1 MTTAYEY
8 QKVHQLDQM
17 AAACGFKISQ
27 SGHWG
32 SDSMLSLC
40 PADDDALPIYT
51 REVKIASGDVD
62 YLITWI
68 RGWQASREYLSMLK
82 LAEPH
87 KIAKAEDSH
96 RQRVVAAREYV
107 ERRRVL
113 KVLKEA

>member
-1 MTTAYEY
+1 MTTSYEY

-17 AAACGFKISQ
+17 AADCGFKISH
-27 SGHWG
+27 SGWG
-32 SDSMLSLC
+32 SDSKLSLC
-40 PADDDALPIYT
+40 PADADALPIYN

-87 KIAKAEDSH
+87 KIAKAEAVH
-96 RQRVVAAREYV
+96 RKRVIAAREYV

-113 KVLKEA
+113 KVLKTA

>member
-40 PADDDALPIYT
+40 PADDDALPIYN

-68 RGWQASREYLSMLK
+68 QGWQASRTYLNMLK
-82 LAEPH
+82 LAEPR
-87 KIAKAEDSH
+87 KIAKAEAEH
-96 RQRVVAAREYV
+96 RKRVFAAREYV

>member
-1 MTTAYEY
+1 VTTSYEY

-17 AAACGFKISQ
+17 AAACGFKISH
-27 SGHWG
+27 SGWD
-32 SDSMLSLC
+32 SDATLSLI
-40 PADDDALPIYT
+40 PADDDALPIYN
-51 REVKIASGDVD
+51 RSAKIASGDVD

-68 RGWQASREYLSMLK
+68 RGWQASREYLSWLK
-82 LAEPH
+82 LAEPR

-113 KVLKEA
+113 KVLKTA

>member
-17 AAACGFKISQ
+17 AAACGFKISH
-27 SGHWG
+27 SGWG
-32 SDSMLSLC
+32 SDATLSLI

-51 REVKIASGDVD
+51 REVKIASGNVD

-68 RGWQASREYLSMLK
+68 RGWQASREYLSILK
-82 LAEPH
+82 LADH
-87 KIAKAEDSH
+87 KKIYKAEDSH
-96 RQRVVAAREYV
+96 RKRVKAAKEYV

-113 KVLKEA
+113 KALKEA